1 MDNTKSMLD
10 AAYEIMS
17 KSKKETTFTDLYDA
31 IGQELAMSDDE
42 KKARIGSFY
51 TDLTLD
57 GRFVALTDNVWDL
70 RARHTYDKVHIDVND
85 VYSDVEEGDEDEED
99 EEEEKEYNAAVEGKD
114 VAGETSE
121 ASEEET
127 ETGEEKPVADVDVES
142 LVGGDVVKKGGDF

>member
-10 AAYEIMS
+10 AAYELMS
-17 KSKKETTFTDLYDA
+17 KSKKETTFVDLYNA
-31 IGQELAMSDDE
+31 IGKELAMSDDE
-42 KKARIGSFY
+42 KKARIGNFY

-70 RARHTYDKVHIDVND
+70 RSRHTYDKVHIDVND

-114 VAGETSE
+114 VAPDAAE
-121 ASEEET
+121 APEEET
-127 ETGEEKPVADVDVES
+127 EESEEKPAADVDVES
-142 LVGGDVVKKGGDF
+142 LVGGDVAKKSGDF